1 MENEDLRKEKQEL
14 EERFLKLKEF
24 ISPAF
29 PERLEYLEF
38 QMLPVIEQR
47 NLETQLSAM
56 GTYLGVLEW
65 RIDRRI
71 RMENKD
77 WFDRLKKEKEELEKR
92 LWKLDEFL
100 NPSFPEHSEFQLL
113 PKAEQED
120 LYNQWEVM
128 ERYLTILRRRIKRE
142 EEKRNGH
149 VSTQES
155 QTGTE

>member
-1 MENEDLRKEKQEL
+1 MESE
-14 EERFLKLKEF
+14 
-24 ISPAF
+24 
-29 PERLEYLEF
+29 
-38 QMLPVIEQR
+38 
-47 NLETQLSAM
+47 
-56 GTYLGVLEW
+56 
-65 RIDRRI
+65 
-71 RMENKD
+71 D

-128 ERYLTILRRRIKRE
+128 ERYLTILRRRIERK

-149 VSTQES
+149 ASTQES